1 MNGETKSR
9 DVVLVVDDSPDTL
22 RLLTDALDGAGMTVM
37 VALDGA
43 AAIRICEQITPDVIL
58 LDAVMQ
64 GIDGFETCRRLK
76 LDPDMGSVPV
86 IFMTGLTETD
96 DVVRGFAAGGVDYV
110 TKPIVVEEMLARI
123 RVHLANAR
131 LTQSARAALDASG
144 RFLFAV
150 NREGEVVWATPQA
163 KKLLVGELPATSVGP
178 LKAPA
183 LWLQW
188 LEQVQSGT
196 EAAKMPSVSPGLG
209 ADQLRLQYMGR
220 LNPNEFLLR
229 LARRSSADTPA
240 AFSRDLGLTSREGE
254 VLSWLSKGKS
264 NRDIAQ
270 ILGLS
275 PRTVDKH
282 LEQVYA
288 KLGVENRTAAA
299 AIAAQIGARQRRVS
313 MARMLKAGPFG
324 QIPSRPYPQRRY
336 RPLACSARQRPGAT
350 AALQRRPARGELT
363 FRIFNEF
370 RSLGG
375 YGSSCQLPGGGRS
388 PWRPVC
394 RTGFPANREKNRDF
408 L

>member
-9 DVVLVVDDSPDTL
+9 DVVLVVDDSPETL

-76 LDPDMGSVPV
+76 LDPDLGSVPV

-110 TKPIVVEEMLARI
+110 TKPIVIEEMLARI

-131 LTQSARAALDASG
+131 LTKSARAALDASG

-163 KKLLVGELPATSVGP
+163 KKLLVGDQPAAAGGP

-183 LWLQW
+183 HWLQW
-188 LEQVQSGT
+188 LEQVQSGA
-196 EAAKMPSVSPGLG
+196 EADKKLSVAPNLG
-209 ADQLRLQYMGR
+209 DDQLRLQYMGK

-229 LARRSSADTPA
+229 LVRRSSADTPA
-240 AFSRDLGLTSREGE
+240 AFSRDLGLTAREGE

-299 AIAAQIGARQRRVS
+299 AIAV
-313 MARMLKAGPFG
+313 K
-324 QIPSRPYPQRRY
+324 
-336 RPLACSARQRPGAT
+336 SARD
-350 AALQRRPARGELT
+350 RGS
-363 FRIFNEF
+363 F
-370 RSLGG
+370 
-375 YGSSCQLPGGGRS
+375 
-388 PWRPVC
+388 
-394 RTGFPANREKNRDF
+394 
-408 L
+408 